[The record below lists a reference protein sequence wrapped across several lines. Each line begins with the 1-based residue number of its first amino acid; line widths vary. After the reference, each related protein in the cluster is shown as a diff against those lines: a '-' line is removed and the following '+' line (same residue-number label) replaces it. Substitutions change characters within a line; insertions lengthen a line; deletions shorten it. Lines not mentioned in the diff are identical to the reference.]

1 MARKWLE
8 GVAGLRRKTL
18 TQPFT
23 KSTGKRADELI
34 RASLNIEMQTSDNHR
49 IINGVLETEKV
60 PVLPLRIRYYQ
71 SFISTDMLLKGMQYW
86 QLRKSYVI
94 FICTFDPFRQ
104 GLPMYRFSYRC
115 RENLS
120 LEMGDLTENIFLNAT
135 AADKATDKEL
145 AAFLSYVNG
154 KAAESS
160 FTKNLD
166 NEVKRIRDSEDW
178 RFHAMFY
185 EAETQFHEWLG
196 ERNAKYQIARNMLAE
211 KIPVEQIIQ
220 LTGLTAEEVSAAAKE
235 TDSVVAE
242 E

>member
-1 MARKWLE
+1 
-8 GVAGLRRKTL
+8 
-18 TQPFT
+18 
-23 KSTGKRADELI
+23 
-34 RASLNIEMQTSDNHR
+34 MQTSDNHR

-71 SFISTDMLLKGMQYW
+71 SLISTDMLLKGMQYW

-166 NEVKRIRDSEDW
+166 NEVKGIDSQHF
-178 RFHAMFY
+178 RSICLKRGRCFLFTNSGTKSPT
-185 EAETQFHEWLG
+185 EAGTDTEPSPQPATTQSFCSVLPAG
-196 ERNAKYQIARNMLAE
+196 RCVSGCSGR
-211 KIPVEQIIQ
+211 
-220 LTGLTAEEVSAAAKE
+220 TGKCNTPPAGWPQP
-235 TDSVVAE
+235 
-242 E
+242 

>member
-1 MARKWLE
+1 MIFFLSPSFAST
-8 GVAGLRRKTL
+8 AKTRYNYL
-18 TQPFT
+18 T
-23 KSTGKRADELI
+23 
-34 RASLNIEMQTSDNHR
+34 H
-49 IINGVLETEKV
+49 
-60 PVLPLRIRYYQ
+60 
-71 SFISTDMLLKGMQYW
+71 
-86 QLRKSYVI
+86 
-94 FICTFDPFRQ
+94 
-104 GLPMYRFSYRC
+104 
-115 RENLS
+115 
-120 LEMGDLTENIFLNAT
+120 
-135 AADKATDKEL
+135 KATDKEL

>member
-1 MARKWLE
+1 
-8 GVAGLRRKTL
+8 
-18 TQPFT
+18 
-23 KSTGKRADELI
+23 
-34 RASLNIEMQTSDNHR
+34 
-49 IINGVLETEKV
+49 
-60 PVLPLRIRYYQ
+60 
-71 SFISTDMLLKGMQYW
+71 MLLKGMQYW

-154 KAAESS
+154 KAA
-160 FTKNLD
+160 
-166 NEVKRIRDSEDW
+166 
-178 RFHAMFY
+178 
-185 EAETQFHEWLG
+185 
-196 ERNAKYQIARNMLAE
+196 
-211 KIPVEQIIQ
+211 
-220 LTGLTAEEVSAAAKE
+220 AKE
-235 TDSVVAE
+235 TDAVVAE

>member
-1 MARKWLE
+1 MFNSLYIS
-8 GVAGLRRKTL
+8 L
-18 TQPFT
+18 THFFCNFPF
-23 KSTGKRADELI
+23 
-34 RASLNIEMQTSDNHR
+34 
-49 IINGVLETEKV
+49 
-60 PVLPLRIRYYQ
+60 
-71 SFISTDMLLKGMQYW
+71 
-86 QLRKSYVI
+86 
-94 FICTFDPFRQ
+94 
-104 GLPMYRFSYRC
+104 
-115 RENLS
+115 LS
-120 LEMGDLTENIFLNAT
+120 LASTAKTRYNYLTH
-135 AADKATDKEL
+135 KATDKEL

-178 RFHAMFY
+178 RFHAMYY

-235 TDSVVAE
+235 TDAVVAE